1 MCFVTIILIA
11 DGIIPPLLNLQN
23 IRDVEGRVMKLW
35 PDASTKQVETNFN
48 KS

>member
-11 DGIIPPLLNLQN
+11 DGIIPLLNVQN
-23 IRDVEGRVMKLW
+23 IRDVEGRVLKLW
-35 PDASTKQVETNFN
+35 PDGSAKQVETNFN